1 MRNLKLINSIITLSL
16 TSIVLVTSVFGWY
29 AENNNATANGLK
41 VNTQKAEV
49 VGGTLNRHIAT
60 KNTDSSGNITSYSLG
75 DDIDEKNITPAPY
88 DQSDKR
94 DLLIYKLDVELKTTS
109 FKLTLS
115 NNDETISNYINI
127 PSGQTD
133 QIYGTNYLSN
143 VATFQLL
150 TYDEENKIFT
160 ISEGAT
166 KKEVGYISDRTSKI
180 NKVTLIDKTVDSLT
194 QTVYLL
200 FDYSVDNIEKL
211 NSANIG
217 RTYDKVYFQE
227 DLKFDLE

>member
-49 VGGTLNRHIAT
+49 VGGTLNRYIAT
-60 KNTDSSGNITSYSLG
+60 KITDKSGNITSYSLG
-75 DDIDEKNITPAPY
+75 DDIDEKDITPAPY
-88 DQSDKR
+88 DQLDER

-115 NNDETISNYINI
+115 NNDEAISNYITI
-127 PSGQTD
+127 PSGQT
-133 QIYGTNYLSN
+133 YGTNYLSN

-150 TYDEENKIFT
+150 TYNEETKTCT

-180 NKVTLIDKTVDSLT
+180 NKVTLIDKPVESLT

-211 NSANIG
+211 NSVNLG
-217 RTYDKVYFQE
+217 KKYDKVYFQE

>member
-49 VGGTLNRHIAT
+49 VGGTLNRYIAT
-60 KNTDSSGNITSYSLG
+60 KITDKSGNITSYSLG
-75 DDIDEKNITPAPY
+75 DDIDEKDITPAPY
-88 DQSDKR
+88 DQLDER

-115 NNDETISNYINI
+115 NNDETISNVINI
-127 PSGQTD
+127 PSGQT
-133 QIYGTNYLSN
+133 YGTNYLSN

-150 TYDEENKIFT
+150 TYNEETKTCT

-180 NKVTLIDKTVDSLT
+180 NKVTLIDKPVESLT

-211 NSANIG
+211 NSVNLG
-217 RTYDKVYFQE
+217 KKYDKVYFQE

>member
-1 MRNLKLINSIITLSL
+1 MKNLKLINSIITLSL

-49 VGGTLNRHIAT
+49 VGGTLNRYIAK
-60 KNTDSSGNITSYSLG
+60 KNRDESGNITSYYLG
-75 DDIDEKNITPAPY
+75 DDIDETDTTPAPY
-88 DQSDKR
+88 DQLAER

-115 NNDETISNYINI
+115 NNDEGISNAITI
-127 PSGQTD
+127 PSGES
-133 QIYGTNYLSN
+133 YGTNYLSN

-150 TYDEENKIFT
+150 TYNEETKTFT
-160 ISEGAT
+160 T
-166 KKEVGYISDRTSKI
+166 TTFYDKTTTKEVGYISERDSKI
-180 NKVTLIDKTVDSLT
+180 NKVTLIDETVKSLT

-200 FDYSVDNIEKL
+200 FDYSVANIEKL
-211 NSANIG
+211 NSKNIG
-217 RTYDKVYFQE
+217 YTYDTIYFQE